1 MRQEKNIIIHIQSVY
16 SYIPL
21 DSSQYNV
28 LCIISSIRVKC
39 IQNLLASSSEIWIW
53 YIQLSFKVISFLYY
67 ITIQPFFY
75 SIHTE
80 ILTILWG
87 PQSYIL
93 FQERN
98 KTELVKYHF
107 WLHTYSCLL
116 PSYCRYDSFSTWLPF
131 QYKLSDNVFTQLTM
145 FAHCNI
151 IKSGIIW
158 PIHTEKKAFDRYNS
172 IWGDLII

>member
-1 MRQEKNIIIHIQSVY
+1 MHFQNEYESYFYVINVLLWDEPLAIPFLNNKGHYWDKKKMRQEKNIIIHIQSVY

-28 LCIISSIRVKC
+28 LCIISSIHVKC
-39 IQNLLASSSEIWIW
+39 IQNLFASSSEIWIW

-80 ILTILWG
+80 ILNILLG
-87 PQSYIL
+87 PQYIWL

-107 WLHTYSCLL
+107 WLRTYICLL
-116 PSYCRYDSFSTWLPF
+116 PSYCRYDSFTIWLPF
-131 QYKLSDNVFTQLTM
+131 
-145 FAHCNI
+145 
-151 IKSGIIW
+151 
-158 PIHTEKKAFDRYNS
+158 
-172 IWGDLII
+172 